1 MWKKGNEISM
11 VKLQDV
17 DTIFFRFDCGLCKS
31 PNILEFYEFYSDFFT
46 RRPEYKWKDNLEC
59 PTCEGANYH
68 DIQLYYQ
75 NGFLHLGVQ
84 NERTDYLQTEVNQD
98 SIFYNI
104 DKDGIHENTIEI
116 PLEFDFIESII
127 GNDFYGNYKK
137 SISEISLLIE
147 KSVIVQESTL
157 LKILYSNVIS
167 IFETFLSDLIINAV
181 NSHRE
186 VLERIVS
193 EYQIFGKEKI
203 EKSNIFKEYFSIKEN
218 VNDELKKII
227 FHNLK
232 VVIPLFKQTLDIDFS
247 DKIYGFN
254 EAIIIRHDIVHRN
267 GKDFNNMYHT
277 ITVEQLSSLIKMTSE
292 VVEFVN
298 EQYNLKKKS
307 YLF

>member
-1 MWKKGNEISM
+1 MWKQGNEISM
-11 VKLQDV
+11 AELQDI
-17 DTIFFRFDCGLCKS
+17 DTIFFRFNCGLCGA
-31 PNILEFYEFYSDFFT
+31 PNILEFYEFYSDFFL

-59 PTCEGANYH
+59 STCEGANYH

-75 NGFLHLGVQ
+75 NGFLHLEVE
-84 NERTDYLQTEVNQD
+84 NERTDYMQTEVNPS

-104 DKDGIHENTIEI
+104 DRDDIHENTIEI

-137 SISEISLLIE
+137 SISEIIALIE
-147 KSVIVQESTL
+147 KSVIAQESTL

-186 VLERIVS
+186 VLERIVAD
-193 EYQIFGKEKI
+193 YQIFGKEKI

-232 VVIPLFKQTLDIDFS
+232 VVIPLFKQTLEIDFS
-247 DKIYGFN
+247 SKINGLH

-267 GKDFNNMYHT
+267 GKDFNNMYHM
-277 ITVEQLSSLIKMTSE
+277 ITVDQLSELKKMTSE
-292 VVEFVN
+292 IVDFVN
-298 EQYNLKKKS
+298 EEYNLKKKS